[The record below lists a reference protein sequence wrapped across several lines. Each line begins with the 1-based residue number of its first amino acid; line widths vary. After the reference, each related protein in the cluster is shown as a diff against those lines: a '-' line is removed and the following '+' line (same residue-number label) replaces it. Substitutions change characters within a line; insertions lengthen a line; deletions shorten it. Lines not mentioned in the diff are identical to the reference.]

1 MFPLA
6 DESFHFLTP
15 YRYCPLCGSGRF
27 DVSSERSRR
36 CTDCGF
42 ELFQNAS
49 AAVAAFIVNDKG
61 ELLVC
66 RRAKEP
72 ARGTLDLPGG
82 FVDPD
87 ETLEQA
93 LQRELTEELGCA
105 PATVSYLFSLPNR
118 YAWGDVVVPTT
129 DCFFR
134 CTLHKEASP
143 KAHDDVE
150 AIRWMPLSDVHPA
163 DFGLRSIARAV
174 ERFLR
179 TIDN

>member
-6 DESFHFLTP
+6 DEPFHFLSR

-36 CTDCGF
+36 CADCGF
-42 ELFQNAS
+42 ELWQNAS

-93 LQRELTEELGCA
+93 LQRELQEELGCA
-105 PATVSYLFSLPNR
+105 PATVGYLFSIPNR

-134 CTLHKEASP
+134 CTLPAGADVKAS
-143 KAHDDVE
+143 DDVE
-150 AIRWMPLSDVHPA
+150 AVRWVPLGDVCPA
-163 DFGLRSIARAV
+163 DFGLRSIADAV
-174 ERFLR
+174 ERFLKG
-179 TIDN
+179 D

>member
-1 MFPLA
+1 MA
-6 DESFHFLTP
+6 DEPFHFLNR
-15 YRYCPLCGSGRF
+15 YRYCPLCGSRRF
-27 DVSSERSRR
+27 GVSSERSRR
-36 CTDCGF
+36 CADCGF

-49 AAVAAFIVNDKG
+49 AAVAAFIVNDRG

-72 ARGTLDLPGG
+72 AWGTLDLPGG

-87 ETLEQA
+87 EALEQA

-105 PATVSYLFSLPNR
+105 PDTVGYLFSIPNR

-134 CTLHKEASP
+134 CTLPEGASLR
-143 KAHDDVE
+143 ASDDVD
-150 AIRWMPLSDVHPA
+150 AVSWMPLGDVRPS

-174 ERFLR
+174 EKFLK
-179 TIDN
+179 NEN